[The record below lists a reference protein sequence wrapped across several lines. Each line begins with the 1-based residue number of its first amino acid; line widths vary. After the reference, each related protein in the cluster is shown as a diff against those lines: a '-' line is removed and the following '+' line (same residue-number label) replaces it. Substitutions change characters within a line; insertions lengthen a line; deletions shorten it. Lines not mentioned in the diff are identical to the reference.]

1 MKHYRNTVIAA
12 AILSIATVEFNMTS
26 PCLAQSKPPYASG
39 QPLTEPVMF
48 GEGVISTAE
57 DELNACFAPD
67 GKTIYFSL
75 NAPVNRL
82 GVIVFSRYENGK
94 WRAPQV
100 APFSGQ
106 YSDYDPFISPDGNK
120 LFFISNRPIDDKP
133 KKDYDVWVV
142 EKANGGWSAPKNL
155 GAPINNDADQFYPSV
170 AANGTLYFSTIKR
183 EEKSG
188 FDLYRSQWVDGKYAE
203 PEKLSDAVNSQFA
216 EIDACIAPDESF
228 IVFASYNRPE
238 EYGRG
243 DLYISFNQNGVWTP
257 AKNLGEKINSN
268 AREYCPILSPDGK
281 YFFFTSFRGFAD
293 KPLEKPLSYEQL
305 MRNLRSPRNGMG
317 NIYQIDVAV
326 LHAQRQASG
335 L

>member
-1 MKHYRNTVIAA
+1 
-12 AILSIATVEFNMTS
+12 
-26 PCLAQSKPPYASG
+26 
-39 QPLTEPVMF
+39 
-48 GEGVISTAE
+48 
-57 DELNACFAPD
+57 
-67 GKTIYFSL
+67 
-75 NAPVNRL
+75 
-82 GVIVFSRYENGK
+82 VFSRFENGK

-120 LFFISNRPIDDKP
+120 LFFISNRPVDNNP
-133 KKDYDVWVV
+133 KKDYDIWVV
-142 EKANGGWSAPKNL
+142 EKMNGGWSAPKNL
-155 GAPINNDADQFYPSV
+155 GVPINNDADQFYPSV
-170 AANGTLYFSTIKR
+170 AANGTMYFSTIKR

-188 FDLYRSQWVDGKYAE
+188 FDLYRSKFVDGKYTE

-216 EIDACIAPDESF
+216 EIDACIAPDESY

-238 EYGRG
+238 ELGRG
-243 DLYISFNQNGVWTP
+243 DLYISFNENGVWTP

-305 MRNLRSPRNGMG
+305 LRNLRSPRNGMG
-317 NIYQIDVAV
+317 NIYQIDIAA
-326 LHAQRQASG
+326 LHAQRQTSG

>member
-1 MKHYRNTVIAA
+1 MKQHRYA
-12 AILSIATVEFNMTS
+12 AIAVAMLSIAAVEFNMTV
-26 PCLAQSKPPYASG
+26 PCLAQSKPPYAYDK
-39 QPLTEPVMF
+39 PLTEPVMF

-82 GVIVFSRYENGK
+82 GVIVFSRFENGK
-94 WRAPQV
+94 WRTPQV

-120 LFFISNRPIDDKP
+120 LFFISNRPADNNP
-133 KKDYDVWVV
+133 KKDYDIWVV
-142 EKANGGWSAPKNL
+142 EKTNGGWNAPKNL
-155 GAPINNDADQFYPSV
+155 SAPINNDADQFYPSV

-188 FDLYRSQWVDGKYAE
+188 FDLYRSKFVDGKYAE

-293 KPLEKPLSYEQL
+293 KPPEKPLNYEQL
-305 MRNLRSPRNGMG
+305 LRNLRSPRNGMG
-317 NIYQIDVAV
+317 NIYQIDVEA
-326 LHAQRQASG
+326 LHAQRQTSG